1 MLSSLPPEILLL
13 IANHFDNH
21 KDILHLASCTHDFHA
36 LLYPHAFKILVL
48 RDNELYELTRLTH
61 ILAQNP
67 RCAQAVR
74 VLRFDP
80 RLLSP
85 PGIPKEEKVK
95 YDGGVILPVLKRSG
109 FAREAVA
116 KWEEEL
122 TKNMDI
128 DAWTAVILSLVPN
141 IEELAMT
148 FHYPSFY
155 VRKLLA
161 RSIAGDTEPIFARL
175 RELSA
180 RWWDTE
186 NGLPSA
192 YILPF
197 LRLPSL
203 RILNGVM
210 IEDARPTDE
219 HDLRR
224 EVPPT
229 GNDSW
234 DEDYEEPPDYEV
246 DPEGYFKQYPGDENF
261 SNTTH
266 IKLEYSNSGKGFPDL
281 IRACRGL
288 VSFVYEHGH
297 CGELDCLAPRRF
309 YPSLCKHKN
318 SLEELTICYD
328 RWWDADGEEAESEFI
343 GSFRDF
349 AVLKRL
355 RLRSDNIFVRDGG
368 GEYANLPLDML
379 PPSLEALVIEDFDP
393 YPNPMGSIKRLKEL
407 RSAVES
413 QCPNIASLKV
423 IIGGK
428 DMPPQDDGWPLY
440 SPPSRCVYG
449 TRRAAE
455 LVAHVAE
462 DPAYDVSA

>member
-13 IANHFDNH
+13 IANHLDNH
-21 KDILHLASCTHDFHA
+21 KDILHLASCTRGFHA
-36 LLYPHAFKILVL
+36 FLYPHAFRILVL
-48 RDNELYELTRLTH
+48 RDTELYELTRLTH
-61 ILAQNP
+61 VLAQNP

-80 RLLSP
+80 RLRSRP
-85 PGIPKEEKVK
+85 DIQEEEKVK
-95 YDGGVILPVLKRSG
+95 YDGGVILPVLERSG
-109 FAREAVA
+109 FGRAAVA
-116 KWEEEL
+116 KWKEKL
-122 TKNMDI
+122 TENMDT
-128 DAWTAVILSLVPN
+128 DAWTAVILTLVPN

-148 FHYPSFY
+148 FSYPSFY

-161 RSIAGDTEPIFARL
+161 TSIEGGTEPIFARL

-180 RWWDTE
+180 RWYDTE

-224 EVPPT
+224 EVPPS

-246 DPEGYFKQYPGDENF
+246 DPEGYFKRYPGDENF

-288 VSFVYEHGH
+288 VSFVYEHGN
-297 CGELDCLAPRRF
+297 CGELDHLAPRRF
-309 YPSLCKHKN
+309 YPSLCKHRE
-318 SLEELTICYD
+318 SLEELTICYS
-328 RWWDADGEEAESEFI
+328 RWWFMHGDPAESEFI

-355 RLRSDNIFVRDGG
+355 RLRSDNIFVRGG
-368 GEYANLPLDML
+368 RGEYANLALGML
-379 PPSLEALVIEDFDP
+379 PPSLEALAIEDFDWH
-393 YPNPMGSIKRLKEL
+393 PNPIGFVKRLKEL
-407 RSAVES
+407 RSAIKS

-423 IIGGK
+423 IVGGK
-428 DMPPQDDGWPLY
+428 DMPPQEDGWPLY
-440 SPPSRCVYG
+440 SAPSRCVHG

-455 LVAHVAE
+455 LVAPVAD
-462 DPAYDVSA
+462 DPPYDVWT